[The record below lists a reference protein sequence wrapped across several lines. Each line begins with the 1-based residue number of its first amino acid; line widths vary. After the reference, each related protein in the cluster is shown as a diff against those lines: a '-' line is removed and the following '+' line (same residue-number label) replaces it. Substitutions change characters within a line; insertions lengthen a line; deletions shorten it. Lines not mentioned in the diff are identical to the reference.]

1 MTSRQQ
7 PLSLFSTHTARIP
20 PAYKPSRPPSQKLP
34 SPTTTK
40 TNHQVLFRTRE
51 IALHTTNP
59 LAPTFQRIDA
69 MAQYKTGQS
78 VRYKP
83 VGGPDSNTSESTGK
97 ITGVLTQPGVQ
108 ADRNVQASREEP
120 RYEIQNDNT
129 GKLTAVYE
137 KNILGSS

>member
-1 MTSRQQ
+1 
-7 PLSLFSTHTARIP
+7 
-20 PAYKPSRPPSQKLP
+20 
-34 SPTTTK
+34 
-40 TNHQVLFRTRE
+40 
-51 IALHTTNP
+51 
-59 LAPTFQRIDA
+59 

-120 RYEIQNDNT
+120 RYEVSLPPTYLPTYDIVPCRIGEVPLADAWGNTKIQNDNT